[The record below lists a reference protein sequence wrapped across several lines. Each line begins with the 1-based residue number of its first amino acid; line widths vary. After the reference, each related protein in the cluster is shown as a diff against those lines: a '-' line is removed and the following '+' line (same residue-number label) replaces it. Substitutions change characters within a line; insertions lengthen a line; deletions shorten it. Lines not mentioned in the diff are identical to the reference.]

1 MIAIS
6 SNGWAHIRSFAMRHR
21 VTIRDLAIIGAATLV
36 GLYWVY
42 AVDVFQNEGGGYKAE
57 TIELDEAL
65 LIGGAL
71 AIALLAL
78 VAKQYVVQKREV
90 ARRIAAECY
99 ARELAYQDGL
109 TGLPN
114 RRQFDDALIKALG
127 SPPRAAATHG
137 LFLLDLNGFKRIN
150 DVHGHGVGDEVLI
163 VVARRLLGAM
173 RDGNMIA
180 RFGGDEFAVLAT
192 HLAGSEAA
200 TNIALRII
208 GALDAPITAGGTIH
222 RVGVGIGIAL
232 LPIDASTPEE
242 AMRRADVALY
252 RAKAERRSAMRF
264 FEEGMD
270 LQVRERA
277 ALEQALR
284 TSIEAGAIEPAFLP
298 TVQLKTQEIVGF
310 EMIPHW
316 IDASGKS
323 VPWERFIPI
332 AEETG
337 LIHALA
343 ESLLRKACEVAREW
357 PVTVRL
363 STDIYPSQLRDELF
377 AARILR
383 VLQETGLAP
392 ERLELEI
399 TESVL
404 VADLDNG
411 RITLD
416 ALHTAGVRLV
426 LDNFGT
432 GYSSLY
438 HLRNIR
444 LDKVKIDRSFVRAM
458 ASEGESAS
466 IVRALIGLGQGLGL
480 DVAAEGIDDVGQE
493 TSLID
498 SGCHLGQGSTF
509 SDPLNAAQATAM
521 LPPLP
526 IPPNYSAGQPA
537 VT

>member
-1 MIAIS
+1 MIDES
-6 SNGWAHIRSFAMRHR
+6 TRSWTHTRSFIVRHR
-21 VTIRDLAIIGAATLV
+21 IAIRDLAIIGAATLV

-42 AVDVFQNEGGGYKAE
+42 AVDVFQNEGGGYKAA

-65 LIGGAL
+65 LIGGLLAL
-71 AIALLAL
+71 ALLAL
-78 VAKQYVVQKREV
+78 VAKQYAVQKREV
-90 ARRIAAECY
+90 ARRIAAERY
-99 ARELAYQDGL
+99 ARELAYPDGL

-114 RRQFDDALIKALG
+114 RRQFDEALIRALG
-127 SPPRAAATHG
+127 SPPRAAATHS

-173 RDGNMIA
+173 RDGNMVA

-208 GALDAPITAGGTIH
+208 DALDAPMEAGGTIH
-222 RVGVGIGIAL
+222 RIGVGIGIAL
-232 LPIDASTPEE
+232 LPADARTPEE

-252 RAKAERRSAMRF
+252 RAKAERRSALRF
-264 FEEGMD
+264 FEESMD

-277 ALEQALR
+277 ALERALR
-284 TSIEAGAIEPAFLP
+284 ASIEAGSIEPAFLP
-298 TVQLKTQEIVGF
+298 TVRLKTQEVVGF
-310 EMIPHW
+310 EMIPRW
-316 IDASGKS
+316 IDAQGNSI
-323 VPWERFIPI
+323 PWERFIPI

-343 ESLLRKACEVAREW
+343 ECLLRKACDAARAW

-363 STDIYPSQLRDELF
+363 STDIYPSQLRDDLF
-377 AARILR
+377 ATRILR
-383 VLQETGLAP
+383 LLDETGLAP

-404 VADLDNG
+404 VADLDNC
-411 RITLD
+411 RATLD
-416 ALHTAGVRLV
+416 ALHAAGVRLV
-426 LDNFGT
+426 LDHFGT

-444 LDKVKIDRSFVRAM
+444 IDKVKIDQSFVRAM
-458 ASEGESAS
+458 ASERESAS
-466 IVRALIGLGQGLGL
+466 IVRALIGLGEGLGL
-480 DVAAEGIDDVGQE
+480 DVSAEGIDDAGQE
-493 TSLID
+493 NSLSD
-498 SGCHLGQGSTF
+498 SGCHLGQGLTF
-509 SDPLNAAQATAM
+509 SGPLDAAQASAM

-526 IPPNYSAGQPA
+526 APQAIGSTAH
-537 VT
+537 